1 MSDHCQDL
9 VAKADKDRFLA
20 CLFAP
25 AEARPHLFALYAF
38 NVEIARIRETVS
50 EPQIGLVRQQWW
62 LDTLDG
68 IYAGRTPDHPVA
80 QALVSAVAKG
90 DLPKHALQNLV
101 IAREFDLYDDPMP
114 SLADL
119 EGYLGETSSSLIQM
133 AALILG
139 KGAPEAAG
147 LAGVA
152 FGLAG
157 VLRLKKSRYLPR
169 DMVQDLVAKLAR
181 KPESYD
187 ASRPVS
193 TWVFS
198 VAKNMCKNAYRHNEV
213 VRAAANHMRYE
224 PDRVEALDGV
234 GVDHD
239 LFRDRLSMELDRID
253 PDHKAT
259 FVMRYH
265 EDMAIKEIAAAFGCS
280 EGTVKSRLFY
290 TLKKLAERMKEF
302 DPNALHHGKA

>member
-169 DMVQDLVAKLAR
+169 VMVQDLGEKQTIAQLCAHASRRLEEAQVLQGTI
-181 KPESYD
+181 PES
-187 ASRPVS
+187 AMPAFLPVS
-193 TWVFS
+193 LTRLYLS
-198 VAKNMCKNAYRHNEV
+198 RIERGGTLEV
-213 VRAAANHMRYE
+213 TQFRRQITLWWAARNNR
-224 PDRVEALDGV
+224 
-234 GVDHD
+234 
-239 LFRDRLSMELDRID
+239 F
-253 PDHKAT
+253 
-259 FVMRYH
+259 
-265 EDMAIKEIAAAFGCS
+265 
-280 EGTVKSRLFY
+280 
-290 TLKKLAERMKEF
+290 
-302 DPNALHHGKA
+302 